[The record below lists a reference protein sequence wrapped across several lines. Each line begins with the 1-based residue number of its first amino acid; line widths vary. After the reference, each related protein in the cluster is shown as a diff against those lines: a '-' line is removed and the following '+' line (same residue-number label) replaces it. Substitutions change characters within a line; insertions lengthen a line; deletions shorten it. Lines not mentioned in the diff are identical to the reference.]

1 MVNKYYPHLFEK
13 GHIGK
18 LELKNRIVRNS
29 MGTYLAEG
37 NMYVGDRT
45 IKAGAEAAQGGI
57 GLVFMDNCTV
67 NHMYHMGLCAAD
79 DTYIPGLS
87 KLAVAIKD
95 NGAAA
100 GMQLAHPG
108 RDTGIVGGDHIVA
121 ASAVLPD
128 MMYELMGAQLPE
140 EMSINEIH
148 ELVEQYG
155 DAARRVKQAG
165 FDIVEIHAAAGCL
178 PTNFLSPHDNQRR
191 DIYGGCLHNRMRFL
205 LEIIANIRKKT
216 GPDYPISVKLSM
228 DDYEPDSIKLEETIE
243 VCKGLEAAGVNFL
256 NLVCGTH
263 VTGWISTGFFPLAF
277 AADMAAAVKKE
288 VHIPVLVTGN
298 IQTPELGEQILA
310 EGKADFIGSARGQ
323 LADPFWAKKAK
334 CGHAEDITPC
344 IRCMVGCADRGMMN
358 NTTVQCAVNPSLFK
372 YYGKE
377 KYEPTDEPKKVAVI
391 GAGPAGVEAAVTAK
405 KRGHDVTLFEKRE
418 VGGTLIEASVPPY
431 KADLRRLIAY
441 YKNLLKKNEINIVNE
456 EATLETI
463 KEGGYDAV
471 VIAVGAAARK
481 LNVPGIDNEIVCYAL
496 DYLGGKVK
504 YDGNKAVVIGG
515 GITGAEAALELAAEG
530 KQVTIVEVMDK
541 FLGTPGAVVPCY
553 INAVMQAGIR
563 VITGNRLESVEDHKA
578 IIVDRFGNHE
588 EIETDAIV
596 IAAGFVPQKEL
607 AEAIEAETEAEVY
620 LAGDCKGARQ
630 IYDATQ
636 EGYAAGRQI

>member
-29 MGTYLAEG
+29 MGTYLADG
-37 NMYVGDRT
+37 NMYVGERT
-45 IKAGAEAAQGGI
+45 VKAATEAALGGA
-57 GLVFMDNCTV
+57 GLIFMDNCTV
-67 NHMYHMGLCAAD
+67 NHMYHMGLCAGD
-79 DTYIPGLS
+79 DTYVPGLS
-87 KLAVAIKD
+87 KLAAAIKD

-108 RDTGIVGGDHIVA
+108 RDTGIVGGDHVDA
-121 ASAVLPD
+121 ASAILPD
-128 MMYELMGAQLPE
+128 MMYELMGATIPK
-140 EMSINEIH
+140 EMSIKEIH

-165 FDIVEIHAAAGCL
+165 FDVVEIHAAAGCL
-178 PTNFLSPHDNQRR
+178 PTNFLSPHDNKRN
-191 DIYGGCLHNRMRFL
+191 DMYGGCLHNRMRFL

-228 DDYEPDSIKLEETIE
+228 DDYEPDGIRLEESIE

-277 AADMAAAVKKE
+277 AADMAAEVKKA

-323 LADPFWAKKAK
+323 LADPCWAKKAK
-334 CGHAEDITPC
+334 SGHPEDIAPC

-372 YYGKE
+372 YYGKD
-377 KYEPTDEPKKVAVI
+377 KYVPTDEPKKVAVI

-405 KRGHDVTLFEKRE
+405 KRGHDVTLYEKRE
-418 VGGTLIEASVPPY
+418 VGGTLIEASVPAY

-441 YKNLLKKNEINIVNE
+441 YKNIVAKNDIKLVHE
-456 EATLETI
+456 EATIETI

-471 VIAVGAAARK
+471 IVAVGATPRR
-481 LNVPGIDNEIVCYAL
+481 LNVPGIDNKMVCYAL

-504 YDGNKAVVIGG
+504 SDGESAVVIGG
-515 GITGAEAALELAAEG
+515 GITGAEAAMELAAEG
-530 KQVTIVEVMDK
+530 KKVTIVEVMDK
-541 FLGTPGAVVPCY
+541 FLGVPGAVVPCY

-563 VITGNRLESVEDHKA
+563 VVTGNRLESVEDHKA

-588 EIETDAIV
+588 ELDTDFVV
-596 IAAGFVPQKEL
+596 ISAGFLPQKEL
-607 AEAIEAETEAEVY
+607 ANAIEEETEAEVY

-636 EGYAAGRQI
+636 EGYAAGRLV